1 MVKLLLL
8 VQFGT
13 MQMLEVMTVHL
24 VLRVMTA
31 QKRLW
36 QIIIWLLA
44 LQEHTALHR
53 VSVALLVL
61 KVISVKEL

>member
-1 MVKLLLL
+1 MSVMMVKLLLL

-31 QKRLW
+31 QKRL
-36 QIIIWLLA
+36 
-44 LQEHTALHR
+44 
-53 VSVALLVL
+53 
-61 KVISVKEL
+61 